1 MGGGTSCGAT
11 KKLVE
16 ITVDNNKCVKV
27 LTSMPFDWEGNNRKF
42 RSVNTINYIK
52 NLCEVIG
59 VKIDWGNVNR
69 RITLNETFNLLDEMY
84 LDEISKIIGE

>member
-27 LTSMPFDWEGNNRKF
+27 LTSMPFDWEGNNRKL
-42 RSVNTINYIK
+42 RSVNTINYI
-52 NLCEVIG
+52 IY
-59 VKIDWGNVNR
+59 VK
-69 RITLNETFNLLDEMY
+69 
-84 LDEISKIIGE
+84 